1 MYNIEYTNKF
11 KKQYKLALK
20 RGNNELL
27 IQKVIAAIANKS
39 TLPVKHKVHKLSGK
53 YEDCWECHIL
63 PDWILIWQIDELSNT
78 LILVCT
84 GKHEDL
90 F

>member
-39 TLPVKHKVHKLSGK
+39 TLPVKYKVHKLSGK
-53 YEDCWECHIL
+53 YEDCWECIFY
-63 PDWILIWQIDELSNT
+63 LI
-78 LILVCT
+78 
-84 GKHEDL
+84 GY
-90 F
+90 